1 MAKIPVIKLKDV
13 TKKFFLGNDE
23 LTILKGINLEIF
35 AGEYIILFGASG
47 SGKST
52 ILNTICGL
60 EPPTTGEVVI
70 RGENIAKLN
79 SKQLAKYRRSK
90 IGIVFQSFNLIRSF
104 KVWEN
109 VAFPLATDGMPIM
122 KRRDRAML
130 LLRLLGLEKYA
141 QRRPME
147 LSGGQQ
153 QRVAIARALSQ
164 NPWIIIAD
172 EATGN
177 LDSRSA
183 DDVMT
188 IFRLLNQKS
197 KRTIVMVTHNPAY
210 IKEAD
215 RVFYIK
221 DGLIVKEQKNRHV
234 KEFGDDIKGLED
246 LKSLSFNDHAE
257 DDSKGKKGKKGA
269 KVSEKEKEQ
278 PTAES
283 TAQPVTEE
291 SKKAEPKKAKEK

>member
-1 MAKIPVIKLKDV
+1 MAKVPVIRLKDV
-13 TKKFFLGNDE
+13 TKKFMLAGDE
-23 LTILKGINLEIF
+23 LTILKGVSLEIY

-60 EPPTTGEVVI
+60 EPPTTGEVII
-70 RGENIAKLN
+70 RGENIAKYD
-79 SKQLAKYRRSK
+79 SKELAKYRRSK

-109 VAFPLATDGMPIM
+109 VAYPLATDGMAYS
-122 KRRDRAML
+122 KRKERAMV
-130 LLRLLGLEKYA
+130 LLRLLGLDKQA
-141 QRRPME
+141 NRRPTE

-164 NPWIIIAD
+164 NPWILIAD
-172 EATGN
+172 EPTGN

-183 DDVMT
+183 DDVIT

-197 KRTIVMVTHNPAY
+197 KRTIIMVTHNPEY

-215 RVFYIK
+215 RVFFIQ
-221 DGLIVKEQKNRHV
+221 DGLIVKEQKNHHH
-234 KEFGDDIKGLED
+234 KEFGDEIKGLED
-246 LKSLSFNDHAE
+246 LKSLSFNDHPDE
-257 DDSKGKKGKKGA
+257 DKKGKK
-269 KVSEKEKEQ
+269 
-278 PTAES
+278 
-283 TAQPVTEE
+283 
-291 SKKAEPKKAKEK
+291 SKKDEKKPEVAEEKAKA